1 MRLNHLAILMIGLA
15 VLVSGCADTTNTS
28 PSNGDSESTP
38 QQENDGSTAADIFLT
53 SMNVPDE
60 VEIGENFTVEA
71 TFENTG
77 GQTGDFET
85 TVMTRGQDSETFSS
99 TNANIE
105 GELDAGEQKTY
116 EASLTAKDVSSN
128 VIGLAGT
135 DAQSNLRIVPKKI
148 NLGEEYTTANSIGIT
163 VERVQLTD
171 YYRYE
176 DIYGEQSIQESE
188 TGQYVFVNLKTQN
201 QGDEPKSLP
210 TSYDFQIIANNR
222 QYDST
227 YLLNEP
233 LDIGEPYEGGEV
245 QPGIIREGY
254 MAFEVPEDVNKQDV
268 SIVWNE
274 LISLNEKS
282 VYWSPN

>member
-1 MRLNHLAILMIGLA
+1 MRLDYLAILMIGLA
-15 VLVSGCADTTNTS
+15 VLVSGCTETSDAS
-28 PSNGDSESTP
+28 PSDGDSESPP
-38 QQENDGSTAADIFLT
+38 QQENDGSAAADISLT
-53 SMNVPDE
+53 SMNVPNE
-60 VEIGENFTVEA
+60 VEMGENFTLEA
-71 TFENTG
+71 TFENKG

-85 TVMTRGQDSETFSS
+85 TVMIRGQDSETFSS

-105 GELDAGEQKTY
+105 GELDSGEQKTY

-135 DAQSNLRIVPKKI
+135 DAESNLRIVPKKI
-148 NLGEEYTTANSIGIT
+148 DIGQEYTTANSIGIT
-163 VERVQLTD
+163 VEMVQLAD

-188 TGQYVFVNLKTQN
+188 TGQYVFVTLRTQN
-201 QGDEPKSLP
+201 QGDVPKSLP

-222 QYDST
+222 QYDSS

-233 LDIGEPYEGGEV
+233 LDVGEPYEGGEV
-245 QPGIIREGY
+245 QPGIVREGY
-254 MAFEVPEDVNKQDV
+254 IAFEVPEDVNKQDV

-282 VYWSPN
+282 VYWSAN